1 MQKIDVINSNYTQG
15 RSIGFQL
22 GCGREVVIYKIL
34 GGLLMSE
41 LNKYGIG
48 FWAGGGIYS
57 LVNLILNYK
66 QVDQSEVLLY
76 NYLILG
82 VAIIGLILNIVLL
95 KKREN
100 KLEESRDKMVKH
112 NPTVIVVLITIIEG
126 LAIYLNMVAH
136 PQHQPALTF
145 FIVLVM
151 AVIGGLYVRYDSSKC

>member
-1 MQKIDVINSNYTQG
+1 VINSNYTQG

-95 KKREN
+95 KKRDN
-100 KLEESRDKMVKH
+100 KLRGESR
-112 NPTVIVVLITIIEG
+112 
-126 LAIYLNMVAH
+126 
-136 PQHQPALTF
+136 
-145 FIVLVM
+145 
-151 AVIGGLYVRYDSSKC
+151 

>member
-1 MQKIDVINSNYTQG
+1 MRLTAIILKDGLLGPNY
-15 RSIGFQL
+15 I
-22 GCGREVVIYKIL
+22 GCGKEVVIYKIL
-34 GGLLMSE
+34 CVLLMSE

-95 KKREN
+95 KKRDN
-100 KLEESRDKMVKH
+100 KLRGESR
-112 NPTVIVVLITIIEG
+112 
-126 LAIYLNMVAH
+126 
-136 PQHQPALTF
+136 
-145 FIVLVM
+145 
-151 AVIGGLYVRYDSSKC
+151 